1 MPPLNPLLES
11 DSIECLHKGKV
22 IFQSSTKD
30 LMCVQDSNNNDAGL
44 ISLGDLANATII
56 GCTDNIAGIPSPCTK
71 LVNIPNSICSTLLEI
86 DNQKIVLAQA
96 TSQVI
101 TDKGSPLILQGE
113 PKAKDIFEIDEDI
126 TKNAQNTQSNNIKSI
141 SESSGDSN
149 LPKPLPQ
156 RYASNDNMAFRDLIK
171 WQTNRKVRLLFYG
184 GVRKVGDNSSF
195 YYASLNVLRDY
206 KKHHPNDI
214 YEHKF
219 IDSAKTIVDIINEQ
233 KPNSITSLDL
243 FFHGSKWGL
252 YMYRGSSM
260 SKNLSKDEIQ
270 TNNLNAGLYA
280 SKTTDFLSATYTH
293 TKKRTI
299 YDIKFDRFIAQ
310 GAYIEIH
317 GCESGGD
324 LVIIDSIAK
333 NLSEEILQG
342 YVVEHI
348 TKANPNINNTKDVKK
363 QDYRHGKRAIW
374 QNGKVIKE
382 TSQKGWLNFEE
393 LLQ

>member
-1 MPPLNPLLES
+1 
-11 DSIECLHKGKV
+11 
-22 IFQSSTKD
+22 
-30 LMCVQDSNNNDAGL
+30 
-44 ISLGDLANATII
+44 
-56 GCTDNIAGIPSPCTK
+56 
-71 LVNIPNSICSTLLEI
+71 
-86 DNQKIVLAQA
+86 
-96 TSQVI
+96 
-101 TDKGSPLILQGE
+101 
-113 PKAKDIFEIDEDI
+113 
-126 TKNAQNTQSNNIKSI
+126 
-141 SESSGDSN
+141 
-149 LPKPLPQ
+149 
-156 RYASNDNMAFRDLIK
+156 MAFRDLIK